1 MSLLHLVAFLIVFVL
16 GAVVGGFVFR
26 NNPKYLAKIE
36 TELRA
41 KWEAELKDHPAL
53 SQYKSELSAMMVLYA
68 AKIEEM
74 PSLVAA
80 AITDLVKSEIVKAIE
95 DKLGKK

>member
-36 TELRA
+36 AEFRA
-41 KWEAELKDHPAL
+41 KWEAELKNHPVL
-53 SQYKSELSAMMVLYA
+53 IQYKSELSAMM
-68 AKIEEM
+68 
-74 PSLVAA
+74 
-80 AITDLVKSEIVKAIE
+80 KAIE
-95 DKLGKK
+95 DKLSKK